1 MSTALKHKILLVDD
15 ERSIRDMLRMTLEY
29 EGYTVADVES
39 GTKAIKQI
47 DEIRPDAVILDVKM
61 SGLDGMETLERLKST
76 HPQIPVI
83 LLTGHGTIETAVEAT
98 KKGAFDFL
106 TKPPDREKILITLRN
121 ALRQTSL
128 LQENIRMREEIEGPD
143 EMVGSTPSMK
153 ALRDTIARVAPTE
166 AYVLITGE
174 NGTGKELVARA
185 LHRQSTRSDREMV
198 EVNCAA
204 IPQELIESELFGHE
218 KGAFTGATGQRL
230 GKFEQ
235 ADGGTLLLDEIGDMS
250 LSAQA
255 KVLRVLEEGAFER
268 VGGSRRISVDVR
280 VIAATNKELGQ
291 EIKEGRFREDLFH
304 RLNVIPIHVPPLR
317 ERRDDIP
324 ALIRFFLDETCR
336 KNKLPPR
343 GIDEAAVA
351 KLQDM
356 AWSGNVRELRN
367 VVERLAIM
375 VAETISADDIARYVV
390 GSPGAMDETLS
401 MELTFQEFKDR
412 TEEMFLRRQLE
423 RFDWNVSR
431 TADELGIQRS
441 HLYKKINKYGLERKE
456 G

>member
-1 MSTALKHKILLVDD
+1 MSTAPNPKILLVDD

-29 EGYTVADVES
+29 EGFDVADVDS
-39 GTKAIKQI
+39 GIRALKEI
-47 DEIRPDAVILDVKM
+47 DAIRPDAVILDVKM
-61 SGLDGMETLERLKST
+61 SGLDGMETLERLKSS
-76 HPQIPVI
+76 HAHIPVI
-83 LLTGHGTIETAVEAT
+83 LLTGHGSIETAVEAT

-128 LQENIRMREEIEGPD
+128 LRENLRMREEIEGAD
-143 EMVGSTPSMK
+143 VMVGSTPAMK
-153 ALRDTIARVAPTE
+153 ALKDTIARVAPTE

-185 LHRQSTRSDREMV
+185 LHRQSTRADREMV

-218 KGAFTGATGQRL
+218 KGAFTGATGQRI

-250 LSAQA
+250 TSAQA

-268 VGGSRRISVDVR
+268 VGGNKRISVDVR
-280 VIAATNKELGQ
+280 VIAATNKDLKQ
-291 EIKEGRFREDLFH
+291 EIKDGNFREDLYH

-317 ERRDDIP
+317 ERRDDISD
-324 ALIRFFLDETCR
+324 LIRFFLTETCR
-336 KNKLPPR
+336 KNKLPQR
-343 GIDEAAVA
+343 TITEDAVTR
-351 KLQDM
+351 LQSM
-356 AWSGNVRELRN
+356 PWSGNVRELRN

-375 VAETISADDIARYVV
+375 VAEAITADDVARFVV
-390 GSPGAMDETLS
+390 GGPGAFDDTLS

-412 TEEMFLRRQLE
+412 TEEMFLRKQLE
-423 RFDWNVSR
+423 RFEWNVSR

>member
-1 MSTALKHKILLVDD
+1 MSTAQKHKILLVDD

-29 EGYTVADVES
+29 EGYAVADVES
-39 GTKAIKQI
+39 GTMAIKQI

-76 HPQIPVI
+76 HAHIPVI

-218 KGAFTGATGQRL
+218 KGAFTGATGQRI

-268 VGGSRRISVDVR
+268 VGGSRRVSVDVR
-280 VIAATNKELGQ
+280 VIAATNKELAH

-304 RLNVIPIHVPPLR
+304 RLNVIPVHVPPLR

-324 ALIRFFLDETCR
+324 ALIRFFLSETCR

-456 G
+456 S